1 MQMIFAKAL
10 QVVRPRD
17 KESEVKD
24 QWFGMVAST
33 TCAYSVLWAPSAR
46 VRPSITAAKTLL
58 YSEEGRKGEA
68 GKTKAATCIRDR
80 ASGNRIK
87 PFVPTPSL
95 HLWAEQISSRQ

>member
-1 MQMIFAKAL
+1 MIFAKAL

-58 YSEEGRKGEA
+58 YPEEGREGRQERLKLPH
-68 GKTKAATCIRDR
+68 
-80 ASGNRIK
+80 ASET
-87 PFVPTPSL
+87 VP
-95 HLWAEQISSRQ
+95 AVIG